1 MRRLVVVQLAM
12 FAVIAAVV
20 IPFGIRFV
28 AGPAGLMPPMTL
40 HATMSDAFGLTKGTT
55 VTVRG
60 VEAGA
65 VSDVRLG
72 PDGTARVTL
81 AIHPGTQIPRDA
93 IMTVGMSTAVGI
105 QSVDILPQTSS
116 GPYLASG
123 DTIEAPADR
132 QPVQMDRVMRDA
144 AALIGSIDVRSVGAV
159 SDELSASFDGLGP
172 SLATLI
178 DNGAGISRRIRDQLG
193 ELAPLL
199 EGTARLVTTMAAQGG
214 NFVRGMSA
222 VAGFSGQVNDSGP
235 VLLYLTDHA
244 PATLASVRAVLDTY
258 RNTFGATLAN
268 LATVTPIIAD
278 RTDSLDTGLTSIP
291 AGLNALA
298 SIVKG
303 DRADFALVATQGPVC
318 VFDVDRR
325 AIGDVSPV
333 EPSLV
338 RYCPPTP
345 DTQMRGAV
353 NAPRPN
359 QLGMQNSTAPGEIV
373 GPAVVPDPIKIPTLA
388 ELAYKWRMILK
399 GNNVP
404 N

>member
-1 MRRLVVVQLAM
+1 
-12 FAVIAAVV
+12 
-20 IPFGIRFV
+20 
-28 AGPAGLMPPMTL
+28 
-40 HATMSDAFGLTKGTT
+40 
-55 VTVRG
+55 
-60 VEAGA
+60 
-65 VSDVRLG
+65 
-72 PDGTARVTL
+72 
-81 AIHPGTQIPRDA
+81 
-93 IMTVGMSTAVGI
+93 
-105 QSVDILPQTSS
+105 
-116 GPYLASG
+116 
-123 DTIEAPADR
+123 
-132 QPVQMDRVMRDA
+132 
-144 AALIGSIDVRSVGAV
+144 
-159 SDELSASFDGLGP
+159 
-172 SLATLI
+172 
-178 DNGAGISRRIRDQLG
+178 
-193 ELAPLL
+193 
-199 EGTARLVTTMAAQGG
+199 
-214 NFVRGMSA
+214 MSA